1 MNYNNSEFLASYGL
15 SRQLPDSDRPE
26 IVFSGRSN
34 VGKSSVGQPHTAG
47 FGAQYG
53 HFTASFPKI
62 YCNTILAHPRA
73 ACNRAG
79 FAVQ

>member
-1 MNYNNSEFLASYGL
+1 MAAGGPDVVPAAFVAEHIHPVVHGMVGQHVQQ
-15 SRQLPDSDRPE
+15 RQPAQ
-26 IVFSGRSN
+26 G
-34 VGKSSVGQPHTAG
+34 VGQPHTAG

>member
-34 VGKSSVGQPHTAG
+34 VGKDRKSV
-47 FGAQYG
+47 
-53 HFTASFPKI
+53 
-62 YCNTILAHPRA
+62 
-73 ACNRAG
+73 
-79 FAVQ
+79 V